1 MHLNPIVSEVDFD
14 LAGRHTGYLRLPH
27 SVHRSAYGWLP
38 FPVVAIRNGSGP
50 VVLVMAGNHGD
61 EYEGQILAAQLARE
75 IDPAHLTGQIIV
87 LPAAN
92 APAVEQGLRT
102 SPIDDGNLNRAFPG
116 DPRGSPTQIVAHYI
130 EHELLARV
138 DYLIDLHSGGSSLL
152 YHGGNMLAI
161 EPRDEAE
168 KARLIDL
175 LNAFGLPNAFIHR
188 ENPVHAAAAARR
200 QGAVSIT
207 TELGGAGTVSSA
219 LIREARQGLL
229 HFLGHVG
236 LLHGPLVPE
245 SPPASVR
252 FRRVAGARHYVY
264 AYDSGVYE
272 PLVELGDR
280 VSQGQPAARIHFPDT
295 PWREPVIRHFD
306 SDGEVVCKRV
316 PALVRRGDCLFHL
329 AEDDPTFFSNSRADD
344 VLLTDTLRE

>member
-1 MHLNPIVSEVDFD
+1 MRLNPIVSEIDFD
-14 LAGRHTGYLRLPH
+14 APGRHTGYLRLPH

-38 FPVVAIRNGSGP
+38 IPAVSIRNGSGP

-61 EYEGQILAAQLARE
+61 EFEGQILASQLTRE
-75 IDPAHLTGQIIV
+75 IGLADVTGQIIV

-116 DPRGSPTQIVAHYI
+116 DPRGTPTQIIAHYI
-130 EHELLARV
+130 EHELLARA
-138 DYLIDLHSGGSSLL
+138 DYLVDLHSGGSSLL
-152 YHGGNMLAI
+152 YQGNNMLAI

-168 KARLIDL
+168 KTRLVDL

-188 ENPVHAAAAARR
+188 ETPVHAAAAARR

-207 TELGGAGTVSSA
+207 TELGGAGTVNPA

-229 HFLGHVG
+229 HFLAHVG
-236 LLHGPLVPE
+236 VLHGPLVPE
-245 SPPASVR
+245 SPPASPR
-252 FRRVAGARHYVY
+252 FRRVDGARHYVY

-272 PLVELGDR
+272 PLVELGEH
-280 VSQGQPAARIHFPDT
+280 VTQGQPAARIHFPDA
-295 PWREPVIRHFD
+295 PWREPVVRHFD

-329 AEDDPTFFSNSRADD
+329 AEDDASFSAALVR
-344 VLLTDTLRE
+344 

>member
-1 MHLNPIVSEVDFD
+1 
-14 LAGRHTGYLRLPH
+14 
-27 SVHRSAYGWLP
+27 
-38 FPVVAIRNGSGP
+38 
-50 VVLVMAGNHGD
+50 
-61 EYEGQILAAQLARE
+61 
-75 IDPAHLTGQIIV
+75 V

-116 DPRGSPTQIVAHYI
+116 DPRGSPTQIIAHYI
-130 EHELLARV
+130 EHELLARA

-152 YHGGNMLAI
+152 YHGGNLLAI

-188 ENPVHAAAAARR
+188 ENSVHAAAAARR
-200 QGAVSIT
+200 RGAVSIT
-207 TELGGAGTVSSA
+207 TELGGAGTVDPT

-236 LLHGPLVPE
+236 LLHGSLVPE
-245 SPPASVR
+245 SPPASTR

-272 PLVELGDR
+272 PLVELGER
-280 VSQGQPAARIHFPDT
+280 VSHGQPAARIHFPDT

-329 AEDDPTFFSNSRADD
+329 AEDDASFSAAPAR
-344 VLLTDTLRE
+344 R